1 MEFINHPEGEED
13 GAQRRNLTRQTILSA
28 AKELVA
34 RKGPNGTTVRD
45 ITAASGANGAA
56 VNYYFQSKD
65 ALVRLATQ
73 EITGDVNRERL
84 AQLDKLEKAA
94 NGQPLQPCQILEALI
109 EPILTVSRS
118 QDGGSLYV
126 RNIFQMRV
134 DARAGYDA
142 FGLNEHVARRFID
155 AICRTFPRYSRDE
168 AIWQYEFARG
178 SAIHMLAN
186 LDPVSR
192 RFELLS
198 LENNQKLPPLP
209 AYALDESQVKRII
222 DIILKGFGQD

>member
-1 MEFINHPEGEED
+1 MQELED
-13 GAQRRNLTRQTILSA
+13 TDTRNSPKRQAILAA

-65 ALVRLATQ
+65 GLVSLAHR

-84 AQLDKLEKAA
+84 ARLDALEQNAA
-94 NGQPLQPCQILEALI
+94 GQALAPRDILAALI
-109 EPILTVSRS
+109 EPILTMSRS
-118 QDGGSLYV
+118 ADGGSLYV
-126 RNIFQMRV
+126 RSVFQMRV
-134 DARAGYDA
+134 DARTGYHTFD
-142 FGLNEHVARRFID
+142 LNQHVARRFIE
-155 AICRTFPRYSRDE
+155 AIARTFPQLDQQ
-168 AIWQYEFARG
+168 AVIWHYEFARG

-192 RFELLS
+192 RFELLAKAPDQT
-198 LENNQKLPPLP
+198 LPETPVYQLDQK
-209 AYALDESQVKRII
+209 QI
-222 DIILKGFGQD
+222 DRVIAMILAGFGQHLA